1 MERKSEASPVRR
13 KGGLRSMMERPEAKK
28 AGKLLHYLLLV
39 GIIGLLIYQVT
50 RIGWSDVLGSL
61 PTHPL
66 FYIIFFVIFLSLP
79 INEYAIYRL
88 IWRIPFVSGMLALL
102 KKRVFNKDVL
112 GFSGEVYLF
121 VWVEREMGVRRDR
134 AWKIIKDNAIVSSM
148 ASTFFAV
155 VVLAVL
161 LLSGQIL
168 IAQHFIEY
176 DVTYVIAAVIVSAIL
191 GALGYRFRRW
201 IFLLPLSTL
210 ALIFGLHVL
219 RLGATSGL
227 QLVQWAVVIP
237 ELSWSVWF
245 TLLALMIVTS
255 RIPLL
260 PARDL
265 AFISLAVE
273 VSTLMGVASAPIV
286 AMLLVN
292 SALDKGMN
300 LLSFVLAS
308 IHGDKVRKELDGRL
322 PTEAADLTGARSHAA
337 P

>member
-1 MERKSEASPVRR
+1 
-13 KGGLRSMMERPEAKK
+13 LF
-28 AGKLLHYLLLV
+28 
-39 GIIGLLIYQVT
+39 YQVT
-50 RIGWSDVLGSL
+50 RIGWTDVLGSL

-66 FYIIFFVIFLSLP
+66 FYIIFFVIFFSLP
-79 INEYAIYRL
+79 INEFAIYRL
-88 IWRIPFVSGMLALL
+88 IWRIPAISGMLALL

-112 GFSGEVYLF
+112 GYSGEVFLF
-121 VWVEREMGVRRDR
+121 VWVEREVGIRRDR
-134 AWKIIKDNAIVSSM
+134 AWKVIKDNAIISSV

-176 DVTYVIAAVIVSAIL
+176 DVTYVIAFTVVAAVL
-191 GALGYRFRRW
+191 GALAYRFRRW

-210 ALIFGLHVL
+210 GLIFGLHVL
-219 RLGATSGL
+219 RLSATSGL

-245 TLLALMIVTS
+245 TLLALVIVTS

-273 VSTLMGVASAPIV
+273 VSALMGVASAPIV

-300 LLSFVLAS
+300 LLFFVLAS
-308 IHGDKVRKELDGRL
+308 IHGDRVRKELDGRV
-322 PTEAADLTGARSHAA
+322 PTEAVDTSEPALES
-337 P
+337 PSE